1 MSGISD
7 GRGVE
12 ELSRK
17 KSMRRPSASFYSSVG
32 GESILRAVNKAA
44 ASKIPPPEPSRKE
57 HRRLLPLMVNSTPN
71 VRVAPAPAGV
81 TTLNWF
87 DAAFRID
94 PIGCP

>member
-1 MSGISD
+1 MSWISD

-32 GESILRAVNKAA
+32 GKSILRAANTA
-44 ASKIPPPEPSRKE
+44 ASKIPPPGRGWEE

-71 VRVAPAPAGV
+71 VRVAPAPAGS
-81 TTLNWF
+81 
-87 DAAFRID
+87 R
-94 PIGCP
+94 P

>member
-1 MSGISD
+1 MSWISD

-12 ELSRK
+12 ELSK
-17 KSMRRPSASFYSSVG
+17 EDVDASPVGQLYSSVG
-32 GESILRAVNKAA
+32 GESILRAADKAA
-44 ASKIPPPEPSRKE
+44 TSKIPRPWHSRKE

-94 PIGCP
+94 RIGCP